1 LWGGKRQH
9 TQKRGKWAEKRQLN
23 VLIRV
28 QQKKKTKIGRE
39 NKTFGLMPPIQTAPK
54 GHSCRA
60 AVLLKSV
67 TLPKGE
73 PRRAPAAIAVDA
85 NSKLL

>member
-1 LWGGKRQH
+1 MQ
-9 TQKRGKWAEKRQLN
+9 
-23 VLIRV
+23 
-28 QQKKKTKIGRE
+28 
-39 NKTFGLMPPIQTAPK
+39 PIQTAPK

-73 PRRAPAAIAVDA
+73 PRRAPAAIAIDA

>member
-1 LWGGKRQH
+1 MQ
-9 TQKRGKWAEKRQLN
+9 
-23 VLIRV
+23 
-28 QQKKKTKIGRE
+28 
-39 NKTFGLMPPIQTAPK
+39 PIQTAPK
-54 GHSCRA
+54 GHSCWA

-73 PRRAPAAIAVDA
+73 PRRAPAAIAIDA